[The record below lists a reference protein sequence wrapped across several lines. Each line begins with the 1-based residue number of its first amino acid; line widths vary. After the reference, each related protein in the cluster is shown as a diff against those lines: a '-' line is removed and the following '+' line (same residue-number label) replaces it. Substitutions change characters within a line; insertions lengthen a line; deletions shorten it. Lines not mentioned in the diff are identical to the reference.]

1 MSQAAPPPDDRRFG
15 ASVAELYESHLVP
28 LIFEPY
34 AADLVRRLGDAPVS
48 RVLEVA
54 AGTGVVTRELARR
67 LPRGVSIVATDLNPA
82 MLDRGEAIGAA
93 RPVEWRQADAMALPF
108 ADASFDALLCQFGV
122 MFLPDK
128 EAAFREARRVLRPGG
143 RYLFNVWDRIEENEF
158 ADVVTSTLAVLF
170 PSDPPAFLRR
180 TPHGHHDASVLLRAL
195 EAAGFRDVQ
204 VDTVASRSLA
214 PSARRVAVAY
224 CQGTPLRNE
233 IEARTETGLE
243 YVTSACAEALEER
256 FGSGRVDGRIQAL
269 VFSARA

>member
-1 MSQAAPPPDDRRFG
+1 VD
-15 ASVAELYESHLVP
+15 
-28 LIFEPY
+28 
-34 AADLVRRLGDAPVS
+34 
-48 RVLEVA
+48 
-54 AGTGVVTRELARR
+54 
-67 LPRGVSIVATDLNPA
+67 
-82 MLDRGEAIGAA
+82 
-93 RPVEWRQADAMALPF
+93 WRQADAMALPF
-108 ADASFDALLCQFGV
+108 ADAGFDALLCQFGV

-128 EAAFREARRVLRPGG
+128 LAAFREARRVLAPGG

-180 TPHGHHDASVLLRAL
+180 TPHGHHDGEALLGAL
-195 EAAGFRDVQ
+195 EAAGFRDATAE
-204 VDTVASRSLA
+204 TVAARSIA
-214 PSARRVAVAY
+214 ASARRVAVAY

-256 FGSGRVDGRIQAL
+256 FGGGRVDGRIQAL